1 MFDDKRFRRTIA
13 EQLGLTEAEVTDDK
27 AFIADFGADSLDT
40 VELIMAMED
49 EFNIEIPD
57 QDAEKIITVRDAI
70 DYYYKRNKENRMIE
84 KVDPVSGT
92 SSSILLLNAMAKMA
106 PSSVEIAEIFGLE
119 RGDARAVSVEL
130 IVNGVSVPFAA
141 TVEDAWHAM
150 AQRIDTMVTEK
161 ALELVSKARLDK
173 LMCALDDAEWQ
184 IEKALEEAIKDK

>member
-1 MFDDKRFRRTIA
+1 
-13 EQLGLTEAEVTDDK
+13 
-27 AFIADFGADSLDT
+27 
-40 VELIMAMED
+40 MAMED

-84 KVDPVSGT
+84 KVDPVERT
-92 SSSILLLNAMAKMA
+92 ISSVMLLNAMAA
-106 PSSVEIAEIFGLE
+106 LAGDEGDLAEIFKLNFGKLPVLVE
-119 RGDARAVSVEL
+119 VEL
-130 IVNGVSVPFAA
+130 KVNGVIVPFA
-141 TVEDAWHAM
+141 EEMKSAWN
-150 AQRIDTMVTEK
+150 QLEQSFDKEVQKR